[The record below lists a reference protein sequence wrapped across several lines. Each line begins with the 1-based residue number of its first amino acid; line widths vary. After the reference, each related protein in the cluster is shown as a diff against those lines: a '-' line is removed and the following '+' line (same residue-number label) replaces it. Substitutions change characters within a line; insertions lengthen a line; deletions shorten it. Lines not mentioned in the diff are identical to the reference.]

1 MGTAGLEEKWVGSGA
16 GTGLE
21 KGLAATGWEKG
32 LGFAAVAKG
41 LAAAAGAEKGA
52 VVVECLGL

>member
-1 MGTAGLEEKWVGSGA
+1 MGSGA

-32 LGFAAVAKG
+32 LGFAAVGKG